1 MAGTYFFLVKVAVSA
16 LIIAGVSEL
25 AKKLPSLGGLI
36 AAMPLTTLLTLI
48 WLYTETGDYQLAA
61 SFTKS
66 VLFAIIPTI
75 FFFITALFLF
85 RRGVSFVWVLILS
98 FAVFAVAAVV
108 HQAFLP
114 NRLR

>member
-1 MAGTYFFLVKVAVSA
+1 MTGTSFFLVKLFVSA
-16 LIIAGVSEL
+16 FIIAGVSEL

-48 WLYTETGDYQLAA
+48 WLYADTKDYQLAA

-85 RRGVSFVWVLILS
+85 RRGVPFVWILILS
-98 FAVFAVAAVV
+98 FSVFAVAAAI
-108 HQAFLP
+108 HQTYLP
-114 NRLR
+114 DRFR